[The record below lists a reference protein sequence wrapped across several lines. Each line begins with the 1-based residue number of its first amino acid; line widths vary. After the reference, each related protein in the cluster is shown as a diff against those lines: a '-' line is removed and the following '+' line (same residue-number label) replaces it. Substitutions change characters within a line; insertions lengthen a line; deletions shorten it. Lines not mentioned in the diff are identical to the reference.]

1 MDIGERERERRRKLR
16 NERTMKSEGFLWRK
30 RKMRGLTQG
39 NWNIMIL
46 LEFESLNKLNGEKRS
61 KTLRYIHGLFLVFIG
76 LSQPAAH

>member
-1 MDIGERERERRRKLR
+1 
-16 NERTMKSEGFLWRK
+16 
-30 RKMRGLTQG
+30 MRGLTQG

>member
-1 MDIGERERERRRKLR
+1 
-16 NERTMKSEGFLWRK
+16 
-30 RKMRGLTQG
+30 MRGLMQG

-46 LEFESLNKLNGEKRS
+46 LEFESSNKLNEKRS